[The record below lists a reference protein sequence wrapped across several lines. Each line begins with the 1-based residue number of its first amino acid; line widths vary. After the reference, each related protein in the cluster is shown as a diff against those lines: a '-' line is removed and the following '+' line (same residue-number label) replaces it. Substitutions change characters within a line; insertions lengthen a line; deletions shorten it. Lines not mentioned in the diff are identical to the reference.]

1 MEYLSL
7 GSGKRGLKGVSTYV
21 LNQIA
26 IDGILSML
34 EGDFKGQFEL
44 DKTRKGYKVSSHV
57 DKRNK
62 PSIEIEISVM
72 DGIDASKISA
82 EVQKEVYEGLLD
94 FLEVTPAKV
103 NVKVSHIRK
112 AEKKG

>member
-1 MEYLSL
+1 MEYLLL
-7 GSGKRGLKGVSTYV
+7 GSGKNGLKGVSPYV

-26 IDGILSML
+26 IDAILSL
-34 EGDFKGQFEL
+34 LDGELKGQFEL

-62 PSIEIEISVM
+62 ATIDIEISVM
-72 DGIDASKISA
+72 DGLDASSISA
-82 EVQKEVYEGLLD
+82 RVQKECYEGLLD
-94 FLEVTPAKV
+94 FLEVKPAKV

-112 AEKKG
+112 TAKKG